1 MRSSRATRR
10 CEVERKPQTRR
21 VFLAHSAALGLGL
34 LGLSACRPANPNPR
48 PPQPTPP
55 TPDSSGKKLL
65 EQADFRFV
73 GAFRLPS
80 SVQGKQGEQ
89 SEDAAWGRT
98 LALRRVAGEVRVLS
112 LTVKGNLFEVRL
124 PQTLSSSGPWP
135 IAQTVRYWGDLSS
148 NPGGDQKLLDPG
160 PNGETRN
167 GSSVYGLFWDET
179 DERLYWSYGDGYNT
193 VSSADP
199 CLGYS
204 TLEEATG
211 KVSPV
216 GAWRFSEVGC
226 KANMGGVLE
235 IPAWFADKYCAGQR
249 LGAGFGGYFSIATV
263 GPISMGPSLTAFSPP
278 PAHPKGTPEGMVE
291 ALEHTPLLGYPFNA
305 TPYTAPGRA
314 ERDADYHTEFDGWN
328 PRAGV
333 GYWSWSDWLW
343 QGAVW
348 VDTPTR
354 HGLLYFPT
362 LGNGRTWYETSTL
375 HAEHSSHAWYVYDP
389 SDLAQVAQKQ
399 LERWQI
405 QATGRWKVSYPGQQG
420 PLPGWADE
428 PRQMVVG
435 SVWDAASSR
444 VYVALRQTFNPDSS
458 GERGAVV
465 YAYEVQG

>member
-1 MRSSRATRR
+1 
-10 CEVERKPQTRR
+10 VQRKPQTRR
-21 VFLAHSAALGLGL
+21 VFLAHSAALGLGM

-48 PPQPTPP
+48 TPQPTPP

-80 SVQGKQGEQ
+80 SAQGGQGEQ

-98 LALRRVAGEVRVLS
+98 LALRRVAGEVRLLS
-112 LTVKGNLFEVRL
+112 LTVKGNLYEVRL
-124 PQTLSSSGPWP
+124 PETLPSSGPFP
-135 IAQTVRYWGDLSS
+135 VAQTVRYWGD
-148 NPGGDQKLLDPG
+148 PGSDQKLLDPG
-160 PNGETRN
+160 PKGEVRN
-167 GSSVYGLFWDET
+167 GSSVFGLFWDET

-193 VSSADP
+193 VSSTDP
-199 CLGYS
+199 SLGYS

-211 KVSPV
+211 RVSPL

-235 IPAWFADKYCAGQR
+235 VPAWFADKYCTGQR

-263 GPISMGPSLTAFSPP
+263 GPVSMGPSLTAFSPP
-278 PAHPKGTPEGMVE
+278 SAHPKGMMG

-305 TPYTAPGRA
+305 TPYTEPTRA

-375 HAEHSSHAWYVYDP
+375 HAEHSSHAWFVYDP
-389 SDLAQVAQKQ
+389 ADLAKVAQKQ

-405 QATGRWKVSYPGQQG
+405 QAAGRWKVSYPGQSD

-428 PRQMVVG
+428 PQQMVVG

-458 GERGAVV
+458 GERGLVV

>member
-1 MRSSRATRR
+1 M
-10 CEVERKPQTRR
+10 PQR
-21 VFLAHSAALGLGL
+21 
-34 LGLSACRPANPNPR
+34 
-48 PPQPTPP
+48 PQPTPP
-55 TPDSSGKKLL
+55 TPDSSEKKLL
-65 EQADFRFV
+65 EQTDFRFV

-80 SVQGKQGEQ
+80 SVQGEQSKQ

-98 LALRRVAGEVRVLS
+98 LALRRVAGEVRLFS
-112 LTVKGNLFEVRL
+112 LTVKGNLYEVRL
-124 PQTLSSSGPWP
+124 PDTLASSGPWP
-135 IAQTVRYWGDLSS
+135 LAQTVRYWGDPS
-148 NPGGDQKLLDPG
+148 GDQKRLDPG
-160 PNGETRN
+160 PKGETRN
-167 GSSVYGLFWDET
+167 GSSVFGLFWDET
-179 DERLYWSYGDGYNT
+179 DKRLYWSYGDGYNT

-199 CLGYS
+199 SLGYS

-211 KVSPV
+211 KVNPA
-216 GAWRFSEVGC
+216 GAWRFPEVGC
-226 KANMGGVLE
+226 KASMGGVLE

-263 GPISMGPSLTAFSPP
+263 GPISMGPSLTAFAPP
-278 PAHPKGTPEGMVE
+278 STLSRNGGAP
-291 ALEHTPLLGYPFNA
+291 LEHTPLLGYPFNA
-305 TPYTAPGRA
+305 TPYTAPTRA
-314 ERDADYHTEFDGWN
+314 ERDADYHTEFDAWN
-328 PRAGV
+328 PRAGT

-362 LGNGRTWYETSTL
+362 LGNGRTWHETSTL
-375 HAEHSSHAWYVYDP
+375 HAERSTHAWFVYDP
-389 SDLAQVAQKQ
+389 ADLARVAQGQ

-405 QATGRWKVSYPGQQG
+405 QATKRWKVNYPGQID

-444 VYVALRQTFNPDSS
+444 VYVALRQTFDPDSS
-458 GERGAVV
+458 GERGIVV